1 MSLLRHYSVAQL
13 SASSFSLRGF
23 IASLASAVFVSI
35 YSGGNRN
42 FWPFVRPQDLIGD
55 RPEPLENP
63 GLLARM
69 QSAAFGS
76 HLTL

>member
-1 MSLLRHYSVAQL
+1 VLEVVACAILSQALLQPYFSV
-13 SASSFSLRGF
+13 F
-23 IASLASAVFVSI
+23 ILMA
-35 YSGGNRN
+35 NRN

-63 GLLARM
+63 GLLART
-69 QSAAFGS
+69 QSAAFAS